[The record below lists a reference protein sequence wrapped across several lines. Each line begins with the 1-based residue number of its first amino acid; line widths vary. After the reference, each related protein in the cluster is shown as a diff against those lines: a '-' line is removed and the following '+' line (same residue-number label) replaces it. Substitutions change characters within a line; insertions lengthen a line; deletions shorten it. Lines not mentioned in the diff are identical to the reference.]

1 MVIVMYTINFEPAA
15 LILSFVCL
23 IYVLATKRRQYKIPK
38 GLKNKLQSQHFI
50 FLMLLVSNIL
60 STTSSIIG
68 VYLSNIVIDAGPQKS
83 LIFWQYL
90 FHLLYFVFHSTL
102 SCLFCLYILNVTG
115 SSVSRKKI
123 FFVIFILPYLLSELL
138 ILTNYWTDFAFY
150 MDESN
155 IYHRGKLM
163 PLLYSFGVIYIILGF
178 VFFFK
183 YKKAVSRVDSIAIGT
198 VIIVAT
204 FGIALQA
211 IRSDILFELFAEAIA
226 FLILMILLEEKR
238 GHINQITGLLNR
250 TAFIDANR
258 TLIETNQEYELV
270 LVKFA
275 NMESFKEMIDEKEHN
290 HIMIEIANWFTQS
303 FPDIDIYGYHDN
315 KFSCVIKNKEL
326 TQNVIDKTIERFN
339 EDWHLNN
346 YNYRIDSIV
355 TRIKI
360 PSDINS
366 LSVLEDVISSNY
378 QMRKAGSYFVP
389 FDQVNEL
396 SNVRLRERQLRSAI
410 SENKLMVKY
419 QPIWSNKEQK
429 TIACEALLRINTP
442 ELIDVSPEVYIPVAE
457 KTGLIRDIGLFV
469 FEEVCKFLNNERLKK
484 SSIKYIEINLSLF
497 QFLYDDLVE
506 SFESI
511 RKKYNVEASQI
522 NLEITES
529 ASTSDIKRFSETI
542 EKFKSLGYSF
552 SLDDFGTGYSNLVGL
567 LQSEYKNV
575 KIDKSIISLAVNN
588 EKTAH
593 LLSNLIGLIRTSI
606 SDVIQEGVETKE
618 QLDLI
623 LNCGCDLIQGFYFS
637 APLTEDDFLDYLEK

>member
-1 MVIVMYTINFEPAA
+1 MYTINFEPAA
-15 LILSFVCL
+15 LILSLVCL
-23 IYVLATKRRQYKIPK
+23 IYALATKHRQYKMPK
-38 GLKNKLQSQHFI
+38 GLRNKFQSQHFV
-50 FLMLLVSNIL
+50 FLMLLVSNIFS
-60 STTSSIIG
+60 STASIIG
-68 VYLSNIVIDAGPQKS
+68 VYLSEYAKGVEDPNTLTS
-83 LIFWQYL
+83 LINWQYF
-90 FHLLYFVFHSTL
+90 FHLLYFFFHSTL
-102 SCLFCLYILNVTG
+102 SWLFCLYIMNVTG
-115 SSVSRKKI
+115 SGVGRKKI
-123 FFVIFILPYLLSELL
+123 FYILFILPYIMSEVL
-138 ILTNYWTDFAFY
+138 ILTNFWTSYAFY
-150 MDESN
+150 MEGI
-155 IYHRGKLM
+155 IYKRGKLM
-163 PLLYSFGVIYIILGF
+163 PLLYSFGVIYIVLGF

-183 YKKAVSRVDSIAIGT
+183 YKKAISRVDSIAIGT

-211 IRSDILFELFAEAIA
+211 LRSDILFELFAEAIA

-303 FPDIDIYGYHDN
+303 FPDIDVYGYHDN
-315 KFSCVIKNKEL
+315 KFACVIKNKEL

-339 EDWHLNN
+339 EDWHLDN

-378 QMRKAGSYFVP
+378 QKRKAGSYFVP
-389 FDQVNEL
+389 FEQVNEL
-396 SNVRLRERQLRSAI
+396 SNVRIRERQLRSAI

-484 SSIKYIEINLSLF
+484 SSIRYIEINLSLF
-497 QFLYDDLVE
+497 QFLYDDLIE

-511 RKKYNVEASQI
+511 RKKYNVKASQI

-567 LQSEYKNV
+567 LKSEYKNV

-593 LLSNLIGLIRTSI
+593 LLSNLIGLIKASI

-618 QLDLI
+618 QLDLV
-623 LNCGCDLIQGFYFS
+623 LSYGCDLIQGFYFS
-637 APLTEDDFLDYLEK
+637 APLTEDDFLNYLEK